1 MYASGTAGGIINI
14 VDGAIAKSDIT
25 DSNLRI
31 SAETQTVNDGSSGSL
46 SYSGNISGLNL
57 TYSFK
62 DENFG
67 DYNIPSGAVVHSEE
81 EHDEH
86 EGEEDHDEHE
96 EEEHHDEEL
105 GYLEN
110 SDYERESHKFGFS
123 VVEDWGYIGASAN
136 ILETHYG
143 IPYHGDCLLYTSPS
157 PRDRG

>member
-1 MYASGTAGGIINI
+1 M
-14 VDGAIAKSDIT
+14 
-25 DSNLRI
+25 
-31 SAETQTVNDGSSGSL
+31 
-46 SYSGNISGLNL
+46 
-57 TYSFK
+57 
-62 DENFG
+62 
-67 DYNIPSGAVVHSEE
+67 HSEE

-86 EGEEDHDEHE
+86 EGEEEHDEHEGEEEHDEHE

-143 IPYHGDCLLYTSPS
+143 IPYLSLIHISEPTRPY
-157 PRDRG
+157 